1 MNKELTGMNPTD
13 RKTPSTEIC
22 GCDADSITLRGRDLV
37 ADVIGSYS
45 LTGAF
50 LLQALGEEPTER
62 QCELLDAVMVT
73 IMEHGLMPS
82 VISTRLTLSGAPES
96 LQGAV
101 AAGLLGVGDRY
112 GGTAGKCGE
121 LGERLVRSHDIHA
134 TAKEIVAEHRL
145 RKEPVPGFGHPIH
158 SGRDP
163 RVDKLLEM
171 LPEGSDAMAAMRALE
186 AALSESLGKTLVMN
200 VSAALAA
207 LMMEAKIPATIM
219 RGVVLIAR
227 TAGLVGHA
235 LEEMQNPVGDDL
247 WQAAQSAV
255 PYRE

>member
-1 MNKELTGMNPTD
+1 
-13 RKTPSTEIC
+13 
-22 GCDADSITLRGRDLV
+22 
-37 ADVIGSYS
+37 VIGSYS

-121 LGERLVRSHDIHA
+121 LGERLVGSPDIHA
-134 TAKEIVAEHRL
+134 AAKEIVAEYQL
-145 RKEPVPGFGHPIH
+145 RKEPLPGFGHPIH

-163 RVDKLLEM
+163 RVDKLLAM
-171 LPEGSDAMAAMRALE
+171 LPEDSEAMAAMRALE

-207 LMMEAKIPATIM
+207 LMMEAKIPAAIM

-255 PYRE
+255 PYQE